1 MLEIVK
7 KIEEEIREGRG
18 VTREEA
24 LELLKSKAHEE
35 LIELAHRLT
44 VEYASKK
51 FDFCAIINAR
61 SGCCSEDCKWC
72 AQSAHWGGANSK
84 VYGFIGKCAC
94 AREAKAAEANKV
106 RRIAI
111 VTAGRGQSKSE
122 IDEICEAIR
131 EMKANTSIGICA
143 SLGIVELEDLK
154 LRQMAEFDNF
164 RRRTNKEKLE
174 LMTTAGERI
183 FKDMLP
189 LVDDFERAKMAMA
202 KSDDINAVREGIDLI
217 YNKFINFLA
226 ANNVKA
232 IDTTDADF
240 NTDLHEAITTFA
252 AGEDKKGKVID
263 CTQKGYTLGEKVIR
277 FAKVVVGE

>member
-1 MLEIVK
+1 MKNKNKKNVEQPVENQQENLNVQTENGKVEVENTESVQTEEVSETEMLQAKVAEL
-7 KIEEEIREGRG
+7 
-18 VTREEA
+18 EA
-24 LELLKSKAHEE
+24 RVA
-35 LIELAHRLT
+35 
-44 VEYASKK
+44 
-51 FDFCAIINAR
+51 
-61 SGCCSEDCKWC
+61 
-72 AQSAHWGGANSK
+72 
-84 VYGFIGKCAC
+84 
-94 AREAKAAEANKV
+94 
-106 RRIAI
+106 
-111 VTAGRGQSKSE
+111 
-122 IDEICEAIR
+122 
-131 EMKANTSIGICA
+131 
-143 SLGIVELEDLK
+143 ELEDLK

-189 LVDDFERAKMAMA
+189 LVDDFERAKDAMA
-202 KSDDINAVREGIDLI
+202 KTDDIEAVRQGIELI
-217 YNKFINFLA
+217 YNKFIGFLA
-226 ANNVKA
+226 ANDVKV

>member
-1 MLEIVK
+1 MLYKIQQIKNNKWTMMKNKNNKTVEQPVESQVENEVLETANNGEVVNDGTAEGLEEMLETETLQAKVA
-7 KIEEEIREGRG
+7 EL
-18 VTREEA
+18 EA
-24 LELLKSKAHEE
+24 RVA
-35 LIELAHRLT
+35 
-44 VEYASKK
+44 
-51 FDFCAIINAR
+51 
-61 SGCCSEDCKWC
+61 
-72 AQSAHWGGANSK
+72 
-84 VYGFIGKCAC
+84 
-94 AREAKAAEANKV
+94 
-106 RRIAI
+106 
-111 VTAGRGQSKSE
+111 
-122 IDEICEAIR
+122 
-131 EMKANTSIGICA
+131 
-143 SLGIVELEDLK
+143 ELEDLK

-189 LVDDFERAKMAMA
+189 LVDDFERAKVAMA
-202 KSDDINAVREGIDLI
+202 KSDDIDAVREGIDLI
-217 YNKFINFLA
+217 YTKFINFLA

-263 CTQKGYTLGEKVIR
+263 CTQTGYTLGEKVIR